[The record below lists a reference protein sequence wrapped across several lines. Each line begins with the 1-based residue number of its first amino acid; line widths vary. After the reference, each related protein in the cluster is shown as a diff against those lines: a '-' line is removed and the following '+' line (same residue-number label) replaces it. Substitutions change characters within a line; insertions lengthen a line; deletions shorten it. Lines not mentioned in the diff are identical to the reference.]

1 MQQQKLDQKILFK
14 KKYKIFCISFFCMHG
29 HTFEEILIKIHF
41 QINLPTLR
49 LTPKSNFAEEHHNL
63 ITFPKIPSSITN
75 VIIEW
80 D

>member
-1 MQQQKLDQKILFK
+1 
-14 KKYKIFCISFFCMHG
+14 MHG

>member
-1 MQQQKLDQKILFK
+1 MYFICL
-14 KKYKIFCISFFCMHG
+14 CIHE

-41 QINLPTLR
+41 PTNPPTFR

-63 ITFPKIPSSITN
+63 ITFPKIPFSITE
-75 VIIEW
+75 VITER